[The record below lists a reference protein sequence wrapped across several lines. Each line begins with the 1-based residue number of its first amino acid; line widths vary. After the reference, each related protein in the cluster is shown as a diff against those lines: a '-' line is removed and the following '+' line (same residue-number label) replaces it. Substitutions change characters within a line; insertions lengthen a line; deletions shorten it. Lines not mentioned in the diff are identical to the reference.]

1 MAVDRGLGCG
11 DRDED
16 LCTRLDFC
24 AMIVEHE
31 VHAGEAPDVSVVIV
45 TWNTRDLLLEALRS
59 LYAETTAVTF
69 EVIVVDNASE
79 DGTSAVVNH
88 LYPDVRLIELAT
100 NRGFT
105 GGNNVGFEVARG
117 RHVLLLNS
125 DTIVLQSTVEP
136 LVRFLDEH
144 PRAGTAGARHLNAD
158 GSLQRSM
165 DDVPTLLPDALYYT
179 ELYRVPAIR
188 RWLSRRS
195 AWWSDHD
202 VEREAGWV
210 NGACMMVRRD
220 VITEIGGLDERL
232 FIYGEELDWCYRMK
246 QAGWT
251 VHFIPSA
258 EVIHLGGLAMDAAA
272 DRRTQLLMKG
282 QVHFH
287 REHSSPRTAAAFN
300 AVLALTA
307 VVRLVAICLVWAAE
321 IVSRRRY
328 DDAWAFVTTER
339 IRVPFA
345 TALRM
350 WRDVLR
356 LCLTPA
362 DTSPRSSLPAATAS
376 GSAT

>member
-1 MAVDRGLGCG
+1 MIGEQDAALGG
-11 DRDED
+11 
-16 LCTRLDFC
+16 
-24 AMIVEHE
+24 
-31 VHAGEAPDVSVVIV
+31 APDVSVVIV
-45 TWNTRDLLLEALRS
+45 TWNTRDLLLDALRS
-59 LYAETTAVTF
+59 LYAETTGVSF
-69 EVIVVDNASE
+69 EVIVVDNASS
-79 DGTSAVVNH
+79 DGTSTAVNR

-105 GGNNVGFEVARG
+105 GGNNVGFEAARG

-125 DTIVLQSTVEP
+125 DTIVLPTTVEP

-165 DDVPTLLPDALYYT
+165 DDVPTLLADVLYYT
-179 ELYRVPAIR
+179 ELYRVPTIR

-258 EVIHLGGLAMDAAA
+258 EVIHLGGLAMDSAA

-282 QVHFH
+282 QVHFY
-287 REHSSPRTAAAFN
+287 REHSSPWTAAAFS

-307 VVRLVAICLVWAAE
+307 VVRLAAICLVWAAE

-328 DDAWAFVTTER
+328 DNAWVFVTTER
-339 IRVPFA
+339 IRVPFT

-362 DTSPRSSLPAATAS
+362 DTSL
-376 GSAT
+376 

>member
-1 MAVDRGLGCG
+1 MAVDLGLGCG

-195 AWWSDHD
+195 AWWSDHN

-300 AVLALTA
+300 AVLCSNP
-307 VVRLVAICLVWAAE
+307 VQE
-321 IVSRRRY
+321 
-328 DDAWAFVTTER
+328 
-339 IRVPFA
+339 
-345 TALRM
+345 
-350 WRDVLR
+350 
-356 LCLTPA
+356 
-362 DTSPRSSLPAATAS
+362 
-376 GSAT
+376 

>member
-1 MAVDRGLGCG
+1 
-11 DRDED
+11 
-16 LCTRLDFC
+16 
-24 AMIVEHE
+24 MIDEHE
-31 VHAGEAPDVSVVIV
+31 VCAGEAPDVSVVIV
-45 TWNTRDLLLEALRS
+45 TWNTCDLLLEALRS

-79 DGTSAVVNH
+79 DGTSAAVNR

-105 GGNNVGFEVARG
+105 GGNNVGFDVACG
-117 RHVLLLNS
+117 RYVLLLNS
-125 DTIVLQSTVEP
+125 DTIVLPTTVEP

-179 ELYRVPAIR
+179 ELYRLPAIR
-188 RWLSRRS
+188 RWLSRRC

-210 NGACMMVRRD
+210 NGACMMVRRH

-246 QAGWT
+246 QVGWT

-258 EVIHLGGLAMDAAA
+258 EVIHLGGQAMDNAA
-272 DRRTQLLMKG
+272 DRRTQLLMRG
-282 QVHFH
+282 QVHFY
-287 REHSSPRTAAAFN
+287 REHSPPRTAAAFS
-300 AVLALTA
+300 AVLAFTA
-307 VVRLVAICLVWAAE
+307 VVRLVAIRLVWAAE
-321 IVSRRRY
+321 VVSRRHY

-339 IRVPFA
+339 IRVPCA
-345 TALRM
+345 TASRM

-356 LCLTPA
+356 MCLTPA
-362 DTSPRSSLPAATAS
+362 DPSPRSSLPAAPAR
-376 GSAT
+376 GSAP